1 MKSYLMVSVS
11 LACTVACGQAAL
23 AQPPR
28 ELRPGTYALRLCRV
42 TCDPRYPKNTFR
54 SGWIVLGD
62 APVDLSN
69 LPDSVRKWLELS
81 YIMMADRG
89 PANGCFHF
97 TSNRPEVATYA
108 ELAGLLRW
116 QRDGTRDSVSFQLYQ
131 SPDAGHDVRVVS
143 TPTGFAGTGHS
154 WGAGAASVDYP
165 DDLVVG
171 EYLGPPNAARCEEA
185 GYAFL
190 AEVRAILAKP
200 IPERRTPLGETVKGA
215 KAETARRPKGR

>member
-81 YIMMADRG
+81 YIMMATAGQRMAAFISRRIG
-89 PANGCFHF
+89 PRSQRTPSSQDYFAG
-97 TSNRPEVATYA
+97 SATVHA
-108 ELAGLLRW
+108 IQSASSSISRLMPVTMCVSCRRRLGLLAPA
-116 QRDGTRDSVSFQLYQ
+116 TRGARAPRRSTIRMIWSSGNISVRLT
-131 SPDAGHDVRVVS
+131 RR
-143 TPTGFAGTGHS
+143 
-154 WGAGAASVDYP
+154 
-165 DDLVVG
+165 
-171 EYLGPPNAARCEEA
+171 AAR
-185 GYAFL
+185 
-190 AEVRAILAKP
+190 KP
-200 IPERRTPLGETVKGA
+200 GTPSSRRCGQYLRNRYQNGERHSE
-215 KAETARRPKGR
+215 RP

>member
-81 YIMMADRG
+81 YIMMADPRASEWLFSFHVESARG
-89 PANGCFHF
+89 RNVRRARRT
-97 TSNRPEVATYA
+97 TS
-108 ELAGLLRW
+108 L
-116 QRDGTRDSVSFQLYQ
+116 
-131 SPDAGHDVRVVS
+131 
-143 TPTGFAGTGHS
+143 
-154 WGAGAASVDYP
+154 
-165 DDLVVG
+165 
-171 EYLGPPNAARCEEA
+171 AARRYTRFSQLPA
-185 GYAFL
+185 LSVA
-190 AEVRAILAKP
+190 
-200 IPERRTPLGETVKGA
+200 
-215 KAETARRPKGR
+215 